1 MSLQEKMTQF
11 KKRFEARA
19 PKEALEIMHRA
30 TEILKD
36 SGILEHAPK
45 VGDKATDFTLE
56 NTEGK
61 EIRLSRLLKEG
72 PVVLGFYRGR
82 W

>member
-1 MSLQEKMTQF
+1 MSLQEKMIQF
-11 KKRFEARA
+11 KKDFEARA

-30 TEILKD
+30 TETLQD
-36 SGILEHAPK
+36 SGILEYSPK
-45 VGDKATDFTLE
+45 VGDKAPDFTLE
-56 NTEGK
+56 NTEGE
-61 EIRLSRLLKEG
+61 EIRLSRLLKKG

>member
-11 KKRFEARA
+11 KKGFEARA

-30 TEILKD
+30 TETLKD

-45 VGDKATDFTLE
+45 VGDKAPDFTLE